1 MTPEKNKK
9 FGFKGKNP
17 TNLINFIPNIVYF
30 HISKNFIWFLA
41 EIPRTPTNHAFKV
54 EKRVKIPVPYQP
66 CKRKSIYLNEDEDVD
81 LLLPQPKWKIN
92 TQFEETQP
100 KKRARKLDLGSTEVI
115 IAPAMPTKKKKQT
128 YYPIPAELA
137 RYRENILHRAGI
149 PRQNARAL
157 LRERQKRM
165 TYK

>member
-1 MTPEKNKK
+1 M
-9 FGFKGKNP
+9 
-17 TNLINFIPNIVYF
+17 
-30 HISKNFIWFLA
+30 
-41 EIPRTPTNHAFKV
+41 R
-54 EKRVKIPVPYQP
+54 IPVPYQP
-66 CKRKSIYLNEDEDVD
+66 RKRKSVYLNEDEDLD

-115 IAPAMPTKKKKQT
+115 IAPAEPSKKKKQT
-128 YYPIPAELA
+128 YLIPVELA
-137 RYRENILHRAGI
+137 RYRHNILNRAGI
-149 PRQNARAL
+149 PRQNSQQL